1 MVQDMDARTTKP
13 IVFNECGTDL
23 AKMSAGVDAGA
34 SWGYYDQG
42 SGSDHYTT
50 GSGFQAVPAN
60 WSPTASTLKTAFFD
74 ATCDAAVEGTSGG

>member
-1 MVQDMDARTTKP
+1 MAQDMDARTTKP

-23 AKMSAGVDAGA
+23 TKMSAGVGAGA

-60 WSPTASTLKTAFFD
+60 WVPTVTTPKAAFFD
-74 ATCDAAVEGTSGG
+74 AVRDAAVEGTAPA